1 MKYTLAAVL
10 ACAVACRAQSR
21 EHSETGFTLRLPAA
35 PSVVFPLFGPI
46 RESEWSPHWNP
57 TLLYPP
63 ERIQKA
69 GAVFTTREHDQDVIW
84 ILTIYDE
91 AALRINY
98 VTVSP
103 RHNAA
108 ELDITLKAVG
118 DKETE
123 AKVTHRLT
131 SLTEDGDSY
140 VKRVAIQFPLA
151 RDHWQ
156 QAITRRLREL
166 MER

>member
-1 MKYTLAAVL
+1 MKYMTTATL
-10 ACAVACRAQSR
+10 ACAMVCLAQSR
-21 EHSETGFTLRLPAA
+21 EHAEAGFTLRLPAPPA
-35 PSVVFPLFGPI
+35 VVFPLFGPI
-46 RESEWSPHWNP
+46 RESEWSPHWSP
-57 TLLYPP
+57 TMLYPA

-84 ILTIYDE
+84 ILTTYDE
-91 AALRINY
+91 AALRMSYAI
-98 VTVSP
+98 VSP
-103 RHNAA
+103 QHNAA

-123 AKVTHRLT
+123 ARITHRLT
-131 SLTEDGDSY
+131 SLSEDGDGY
-140 VKRVAIQFPLA
+140 VKRVATQFPLE

-166 MER
+166 PEH